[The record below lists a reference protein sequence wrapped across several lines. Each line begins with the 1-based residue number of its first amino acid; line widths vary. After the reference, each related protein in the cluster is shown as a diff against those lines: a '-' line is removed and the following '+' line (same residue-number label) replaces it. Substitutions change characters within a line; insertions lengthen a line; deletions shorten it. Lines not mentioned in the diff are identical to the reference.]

1 MGHHTTRYQY
11 YYTQAVSNINEGW
24 VADPIATMGA
34 ASVARSGGANIA
46 QDVENGIRTG
56 IGIDLLKYYQYS
68 TRRFKK
74 RNASWT
80 LRQVFQSASEKVVIS
95 ENELKTLD
103 PTLGDKHYR
112 IIQEDK
118 NPVMGGM
125 KFLADMQAKYGL
137 DYFHD
142 TDSKGNSVAINTLSA
157 ASGQIDGVK
166 YDTWIVGTAN
176 SPIYKSILLVDP
188 RDDVSKFTSV
198 NPYYVLDTYKYEPK
212 PSVGISYWVCNAGPA
227 ITIKDKRTE
236 NFSRSRQEED
246 YSTYSAY
253 VKNKEYIISK
263 ESNWQI
269 EDFDGEGV
277 VVYGIT
283 DNVDTAPKPE
293 PAKVPIE
300 KITYKKFKVTSGDLV
315 GVSVDFWTEEHTV
328 IFDEER
334 FLYGTETENLN
345 VWKLYKDARAVKEV
359 GVLDL
364 NSDKDKRLL
373 KLFPYIP
380 IKEHFEDV
388 FETGK
393 AKKLM
398 DAYKTVSEAARKADE
413 AQVKKEEDAPKANRE
428 VAKLNRKR
436 EKNEEVKKAQRTI
449 QRSGKYKRKLTVRKV
464 DGLKPS
470 DKRHLIQMGKYLNVD
485 PRELAL
491 AGIAQ
496 NGSDKVMFSA
506 VQPASKIASNFDTM
520 EKYNYI
526 FFKKLMKI
534 LGDGGYSKFSATLRA
549 NFAKT
554 KTFKPSDLPR
564 YEFDYHVGQ
573 LHCRMS
579 FCFIKEFEM
588 KGTLRKTKRK
598 HKIQETRRGKVT
610 TLYNNKLRGE
620 EEEIGDNGATRS
632 VPVRYK
638 DFEYSPEQTIQML
651 LNPPEEFAGD
661 RYYTTAEGAK
671 QYNIG
676 GDNNRGVHTAQ
687 GGRNFNL
694 SEMTLSSYGYTFFCK
709 QVSKDRVKVIAVA
722 GLTGG
727 MRGSHENYWD
737 QHLNADWFYAS
748 AYHELGLL
756 YERNRLKY
764 IDKKASGSIDVST
777 QFQHGGSRYKTY
789 NKFQTFFLIPL
800 DMRSAMK
807 LGGADLTRF
816 ATRAIWQ
823 HQWTHTETHS
833 KSLGFIKIIVA
844 VVGLIIAIIA
854 AGPTW
859 GGSLSAY
866 FSALGT
872 MLGTSAFW
880 ANLITNLVIAQVISF
895 AVSKGIALLARMLGL
910 KGFLALIV
918 AVIIAT
924 VVAYAGGFDMNQ
936 SAMPYA
942 SEVASRQVATNVA
955 TTTTQSMASSFTKSI
970 AQEVAKITY
979 KDIAKSIIFEG
990 GSYLGGQMQQQ
1001 QLTDLQKQAEVEQQ
1015 AFNAAMSVLEEK
1027 QEGEKLTGVQYDVKE
1042 VLKALNVR
1050 IKAQDPSTFYG
1061 MATMDVNELCGVD
1074 FLSGFLQSKLSLDLN
1089 SFDPVSSLNFSTK
1102 LNQSTILGGV

>member
-34 ASVARSGGANIA
+34 ASVARSGGANVA

-74 RNASWT
+74 RNAKWT
-80 LRQVFQSASEKVVIS
+80 LRQVFQSATEKVVIS

-103 PTLGDKHYR
+103 STLGEKHYR

-142 TDSKGNSVAINTLSA
+142 TDSRGNSVAINTLSA

-198 NPYYVLDTYKYEPK
+198 NPYYVLDTYKYEPH
-212 PSVGISYWVCNAGPA
+212 PSVGISYWVCNAGPT
-227 ITIKDKRTE
+227 ITVKDKRTE

-269 EDFDGEGV
+269 EDFDGEGA

-428 VAKLNRKR
+428 VAKLNRKK

-579 FCFIKEFEM
+579 FCFIKEFVM

-610 TLYNNKLRGE
+610 TLYNNKLRWE

-816 ATRAIWQ
+816 ATRAVWQ

-895 AVSKGIALLARMLGL
+895 TVSKGIALLARMLGL

-918 AVIIAT
+918 AVVIAA

-990 GSYLGGQMQQQ
+990 GSYLNGQMQQQ

-1102 LNQSTILGGV
+1102 LNQSTTLGGV

>member
-142 TDSKGNSVAINTLSA
+142 TDSRGNSVAINTLSA

-188 RDDVSKFTSV
+188 RDDDSKFTSV

-212 PSVGISYWVCNAGPA
+212 PSVGISYWVCNADPA

-269 EDFDGEGV
+269 EDFDGEGA

-398 DAYKTVSEAARKADE
+398 DAYKTVSEAARKANE

-610 TLYNNKLRGE
+610 TLYNNKLRWE
-620 EEEIGDNGATRS
+620 KEEIGDNGATRS

-651 LNPPEEFAGD
+651 LNPPKEFAGD

-816 ATRAIWQ
+816 ATRAVWQ

-918 AVIIAT
+918 AVVIAA

-990 GSYLGGQMQQQ
+990 GSYLSGQMQQQ

-1102 LNQSTILGGV
+1102 LNQSTTLGGV

>member
-80 LRQVFQSASEKVVIS
+80 LRQVFQSATEKVVIS

-142 TDSKGNSVAINTLSA
+142 TDSRGNSVAINTLSA

-188 RDDVSKFTSV
+188 RDDDSKFTSV

-227 ITIKDKRTE
+227 ITIKDKKTE

-269 EDFDGEGV
+269 EDFDGEGA

-315 GVSVDFWTEEHTV
+315 GVSVDFWTEEHTI

-345 VWKLYKDARAVKEV
+345 VWKLYKDARAVKGV

-610 TLYNNKLRGE
+610 TLYNNKLRWE
-620 EEEIGDNGATRS
+620 EEEIGDNGATRT

-764 IDKKASGSIDVST
+764 IDKKASSSIDVST
-777 QFQHGGSRYKTY
+777 QFLYGGSRYKTY

-918 AVIIAT
+918 AVVIAA

-990 GSYLGGQMQQQ
+990 GSYLGSQMQQQ

-1061 MATMDVNELCGVD
+1061 MAMMDVNELCGVD

-1102 LNQSTILGGV
+1102 LNQSTTLGGV

>member
-34 ASVARSGGANIA
+34 TSVARSGGANIA

-142 TDSKGNSVAINTLSA
+142 TDSRGNSVAINTLSA
-157 ASGQIDGVK
+157 ANGQVDGVK

-269 EDFDGEGV
+269 EDFDGEGA

-610 TLYNNKLRGE
+610 TLYNNKLRWE
-620 EEEIGDNGATRS
+620 EEEIGDNGATRT

-709 QVSKDRVKVIAVA
+709 QVSKNRVKVIAVA

-764 IDKKASGSIDVST
+764 VEKKASSSIDVST
-777 QFQHGGSRYKTY
+777 QFKHGGSRYKTY

-895 AVSKGIALLARMLGL
+895 AVNKGIALLARMLGL

-918 AVIIAT
+918 AVVIAAA
-924 VVAYAGGFDMNQ
+924 VAYAGGFDMNQ

-942 SEVASRQVATNVA
+942 SEVASKQVATNVA
-955 TTTTQSMASSFTKSI
+955 TTATQSMASSFTKSI
-970 AQEVAKITY
+970 AQEIAKITY

-990 GSYLGGQMQQQ
+990 GSYLGGQIQQQ

-1061 MATMDVNELCGVD
+1061 MAMMDVNELCGVD

-1102 LNQSTILGGV
+1102 LNQSTTLGGV

>member
-80 LRQVFQSASEKVVIS
+80 LRQVFQSATEKVVIS

-103 PTLGDKHYR
+103 PTLGDKYYR

-142 TDSKGNSVAINTLSA
+142 TDSRGNSVAINTLSA

-188 RDDVSKFTSV
+188 RDDDSKFTSV

-227 ITIKDKRTE
+227 ITIKDKKTE

-269 EDFDGEGV
+269 EDFDGEGA

-315 GVSVDFWTEEHTV
+315 GVSVDFWTEEHTI

-345 VWKLYKDARAVKEV
+345 VWKLYKDARAVKGV

-610 TLYNNKLRGE
+610 TLYNNKLRWE
-620 EEEIGDNGATRS
+620 EEEIGDNGATRT

-764 IDKKASGSIDVST
+764 IDKKASSSIDVST
-777 QFQHGGSRYKTY
+777 QFLHGGSRYKTY

-918 AVIIAT
+918 AVVIAA

-990 GSYLGGQMQQQ
+990 GSYLGSQMQQQ

-1061 MATMDVNELCGVD
+1061 MAMMDVNELCGVD

-1102 LNQSTILGGV
+1102 LNQSTTLGGV

>member
-1 MGHHTTRYQY
+1 MGYHTTRYQY

-34 ASVARSGGANIA
+34 ASVVRSGGANIA

-74 RNASWT
+74 RNANWT
-80 LRQVFQSASEKVVIS
+80 LRQVFQSATEKAVIS

-112 IIQEDK
+112 ITQEDK

-142 TDSKGNSVAINTLSA
+142 TDSRGNSVAINTLSA

-236 NFSRSRQEED
+236 NFSRSRQEEY

-253 VKNKEYIISK
+253 MKNKEYIISK

-269 EDFDGEGV
+269 EDFDGEGA

-345 VWKLYKDARAVKEV
+345 VWKLYKDAKAVKEV

-364 NSDKDKRLL
+364 NSEKDKRLL

-380 IKEHFEDV
+380 LKEHFEDV

-398 DAYKTVSEAARKADE
+398 DAYKTISEAAKKADE
-413 AQVKKEEDAPKANRE
+413 AQAKKEEDAPKANRE

-610 TLYNNKLRGE
+610 TLYNNKLRWE
-620 EEEIGDNGATRS
+620 EKEIGDNGATRS
-632 VPVRYK
+632 IPVRYK

-687 GGRNFNL
+687 GGKNFNL

-737 QHLNADWFYAS
+737 QHLNANWFYAS

-918 AVIIAT
+918 AVVIAA
-924 VVAYAGGFDMNQ
+924 VIAYAGGFDMNQ

-955 TTTTQSMASSFTKSI
+955 TTTTQSVASSFTKSI

-1061 MATMDVNELCGVD
+1061 MAMMDVNELCGVD

-1089 SFDPVSSLNFSTK
+1089 SFDPISSLNFSTK
-1102 LNQSTILGGV
+1102 LNQSTTLGGV

>member
-24 VADPIATMGA
+24 VVDPIATMGA

-118 NPVMGGM
+118 NPVIGGM

-269 EDFDGEGV
+269 EDFDGEGA

-359 GVLDL
+359 GILDL

-449 QRSGKYKRKLTVRKV
+449 QRNGKYKRKLTVRKV

-470 DKRHLIQMGKYLNVD
+470 DKRHLIQMGKYLNID

-554 KTFKPSDLPR
+554 KIFKPSDLPR

-610 TLYNNKLRGE
+610 TLYNNKLRWE

-661 RYYTTAEGAK
+661 GYYTTAEGAK

-687 GGRNFNL
+687 EGRNFNL

-709 QVSKDRVKVIAVA
+709 QVSKNRVKVIAVA

-918 AVIIAT
+918 AVVIAA

-970 AQEVAKITY
+970 AQEVVKITY

-1061 MATMDVNELCGVD
+1061 MATMDVNELCGID

-1102 LNQSTILGGV
+1102 LNQSTTLGGV

>member
-34 ASVARSGGANIA
+34 ASVARSGGANVA

-74 RNASWT
+74 RNTKWT
-80 LRQVFQSASEKVVIS
+80 LRQVFQSATEKVVIS

-103 PTLGDKHYR
+103 STLGEKHYR

-142 TDSKGNSVAINTLSA
+142 TDSRGNSVAINTLSA

-198 NPYYVLDTYKYEPK
+198 NPYYVLDTYKYEPH
-212 PSVGISYWVCNAGPA
+212 PSVGISYWVCNAGPT
-227 ITIKDKRTE
+227 ITVKDKRTK

-269 EDFDGEGV
+269 EDFDGEGA

-428 VAKLNRKR
+428 VAKLNRKK

-610 TLYNNKLRGE
+610 TLYNNKLRWE
-620 EEEIGDNGATRS
+620 VEEIGDNGATRT

-816 ATRAIWQ
+816 ATRAVWQ

-918 AVIIAT
+918 AVVIAA

-1061 MATMDVNELCGVD
+1061 MAMMDVNELCGVD

-1102 LNQSTILGGV
+1102 LNQSTTLGGV

>member
-1 MGHHTTRYQY
+1 MGWHTTRYQY

-34 ASVARSGGANIA
+34 MSVARSGGANIA
-46 QDVENGIRTG
+46 QDVEEGIRTG

-74 RNASWT
+74 RNAKWT

-103 PTLGDKHYR
+103 PTLGNKHYR
-112 IIQEDK
+112 IIQEDRE
-118 NPVMGGM
+118 PVMGGM

-157 ASGQIDGVK
+157 ASGQVEGVK

-198 NPYYVLDTYKYEPK
+198 NPYYVLDTYKYEPQ

-227 ITIKDKRTE
+227 ITVKDKRTE
-236 NFSRSRQEED
+236 GFFERSEPDD
-246 YSTYSAY
+246 YAKYKAY
-253 VKNKEYIISK
+253 EKDKEYTISK

-269 EDFDGEGV
+269 EDFDGEGT

-283 DNVDTAPKPE
+283 DDVDTAPKPE

-300 KITYKKFKVTSGDLV
+300 KITYKKFKVKSKDSLAV
-315 GVSVDFWTEEHTV
+315 VVEFWTEEHTV
-328 IFDEER
+328 IFDEEK
-334 FLYGTETENLN
+334 FLYGTESENLA
-345 VWKLYKDARAVKEV
+345 VWKLYKDAKAVKDI
-359 GVLDL
+359 GTL
-364 NSDKDKRLL
+364 NFNSEKDKRLL

-380 IKEHFEDV
+380 IKEHFNDI
-388 FETGK
+388 FDTSK

-398 DAYKTVSEAARKADE
+398 DAYKVVSEAAQTADDI
-413 AQVKKEEDAPKANRE
+413 QVKKEEDAPKANRE
-428 VAKLNRKR
+428 VGKLNRKR
-436 EKNEEVKKAQRTI
+436 EKKAEVKKAQRTI
-449 QRSGKYKRKLTVRKV
+449 QRGGKYKRRLTVKEV
-464 DGLKPS
+464 EGLKPS

-496 NGSDKVMFSA
+496 KGSDKVMFSA

-610 TLYNNKLRGE
+610 TLYNNKTE
-620 EEEIGDNGATRS
+620 WVEVETGDGGATTLK
-632 VPVRYK
+632 PHRYK

-651 LNPPEEFAGD
+651 LNPPQEFAGD

-709 QVSKDRVKVIAVA
+709 QVSKNRVKVIAVA

-727 MRGSHENYWD
+727 MRGSHENYVD
-737 QHLNADWFYAS
+737 QHLYADWFYAS

-756 YERNRLKY
+756 YERNRLRY
-764 IDKKASGSIDVST
+764 VEKKASSSIDVST
-777 QFQHGGSRYKTY
+777 QFKHGGSRYKTY

-816 ATRAIWQ
+816 ATRAVWQ

-833 KSLGFIKIIVA
+833 KNLGFIKIIVA

-859 GGSLSAY
+859 GGSFSAY
-866 FSALGT
+866 MSALGT
-872 MLGTSAFW
+872 MMTTSTFW

-895 AVSKGIALLARMLGL
+895 AVNKGIALLARLLGL

-918 AVIIAT
+918 AVVIAAA
-924 VVAYAGGFDMNQ
+924 VAYAGGFDMNQ

-942 SEVASRQVATNVA
+942 SEVASKQVATEVV
-955 TTTTQSMASSFTKSI
+955 TTATQSMASSFTKTI
-970 AQEVAKITY
+970 VQEVAKITY
-979 KDIAKSIIFEG
+979 KDIAKTIIFEG
-990 GSYLGGQMQQQ
+990 GSYLNSQMQQQ
-1001 QLTDLQKQAEVEQQ
+1001 SAMDLQKQAETEQK

-1061 MATMDVNELCGVD
+1061 MATMDVNDLCGVD
-1074 FLSGFLQSKLSLDLN
+1074 FLTGFLQSKLSLELN

-1102 LNQSTILGGV
+1102 LNQSTTLGGV

>member
-142 TDSKGNSVAINTLSA
+142 TDSRGNSVAINTLSA

-188 RDDVSKFTSV
+188 RDDDSKFTSV

-227 ITIKDKRTE
+227 ITIKDKKTE

-269 EDFDGEGV
+269 EDFDGEGA

-610 TLYNNKLRGE
+610 TLYNNKLRWE
-620 EEEIGDNGATRS
+620 EEEIGDNGATRT

-687 GGRNFNL
+687 GSRNFNL

-709 QVSKDRVKVIAVA
+709 QISKDRVKVIAVA

-918 AVIIAT
+918 AVVIAA

-936 SAMPYA
+936 STMPYA

-1061 MATMDVNELCGVD
+1061 MAMMDVNELCGVD

-1102 LNQSTILGGV
+1102 LNQSTTLGGV

>member
-34 ASVARSGGANIA
+34 ASIARSGGANVA

-125 KFLADMQAKYGL
+125 KFLADMQTKYGL

-142 TDSKGNSVAINTLSA
+142 TDSRGNSVAINTLSA

-166 YDTWIVGTAN
+166 YNTWIVGTAN

-188 RDDVSKFTSV
+188 RDDDSKFTSV

-269 EDFDGEGV
+269 EDFDGEGA

-364 NSDKDKRLL
+364 NSDKDKRLF

-413 AQVKKEEDAPKANRE
+413 AQVKKEEDAPKANKE

-610 TLYNNKLRGE
+610 TLYNNKLRWE

-727 MRGSHENYWD
+727 MRSSHENYWD

-764 IDKKASGSIDVST
+764 IDKKASGSIDVSI

-895 AVSKGIALLARMLGL
+895 AVNKGIALLARMLGL

-918 AVIIAT
+918 AVVIAAA
-924 VVAYAGGFDMNQ
+924 VAYAGGFDMNQ

-955 TTTTQSMASSFTKSI
+955 TTTTQSMTSSFTKSI

-1001 QLTDLQKQAEVEQQ
+1001 QLTDLQKQAEIEQQ

-1061 MATMDVNELCGVD
+1061 MATMDVNELCGID

-1102 LNQSTILGGV
+1102 LNQSTTLGGV